1 MVPLDNPLLEA
12 EEQVKYLPYTKM
24 EDPRVYEVIATCF
37 GLGMFMLTGLLLAYC
52 YVKYKVSQK
61 AMLMLSTASLIS
73 GAKAHSLPHHSMWR
87 VMCERLSWHEMVSL
101 VLVGVM
107 MVITVGVIVWVCLTY
122 PPSCC
127 LRRRKSLWIAGPLVL
142 LMLTAPAQGYGNYYE
157 IDEGQDI
164 MFNVSGPFLSV
175 NWTKLIGT
183 HKHIDVAFANHTF
196 VELFDTK
203 NWTDAGWVAIYGN
216 GSMKL
221 KNCSSA
227 TGGVYTSIVERNSTS
242 WANYTYFDYSYYT
255 LAVIPPIP
263 EPIISIEHLKGS
275 HPCSL
280 VCSCSGVNVTFV
292 AHSENS
298 SQILTQD
305 SVVNLTEVERLTCT
319 AQRKLQ
325 LKITEVSVREV
336 CKKLEPPP
344 EADLSDLW
352 WMLLALLV
360 MIAMAILWFKLRDFQ
375 FRVRRGDLVPLLLV
389 FFLVDGGAALNPMA
403 ASELPS
409 YITSNRYLHTQPG
422 KEVLLTLKCSQQ
434 IRGVVEWYV
443 YDDSQ
448 RECHYQKLLTVDE
461 NSSSLESKKIWAL
474 CSRFQTLPPNQL
486 RLINLTTGAKM
497 LVGNYE
503 REQEQVFEVF
513 HLVQVTPQ
521 SPPPS
526 KPSYCWV
533 YFIVVGYLWLKHKKS
548 AAVLTGFLL
557 LQLITNQ
564 AQACELRG
572 NTYVSREVIDTFE
585 GDNVILNLKCS
596 NQYQINVKWGAFL
609 ESTNK
614 WFEKFHDFVEVT
626 QSGSRLTS
634 EIIFDFCTNWT
645 SVNPYS
651 LILFNI
657 SLDLPKITA
666 KYDQEDNTMALENFE
681 FNFKDSV
688 RETKSAEA
696 ISEAQHEPQ
705 KSNYWKDY
713 WWVYLLACIGLFLL
727 VLFCVICAHNAKL
740 KSHKSWWF
748 VGPFVLLMIVD
759 GGWACQSTREIT
771 LPHLG
776 GTLNL
781 QITCQSTV
789 THASW
794 SVEIGESIKEFLEYV
809 NHTYWIKPEDLVFC
823 AGYNYNEKSFNCELK
838 QMITAITVTSE
849 GDQGEKQEIFN
860 FKYRDSINHY
870 KLQDS
875 ESEPTTGNPW
885 WVYLLMASGLI
896 ILGVVIGLLITLNQ
910 RRKLQRLAMLS
921 PLLVAACIPPA
932 EGTFPYAMNENITI
946 TENSHIFF
954 NISEEKVMWAKYIK
968 TRRLD
973 LEYSVFAKVTES
985 SVSKS
990 ESVIS
995 ALHLKAVDLYSNGSI
1010 DIQFGVGSSGIYLQ
1024 RVEKASEVLQFFYN
1038 ITVEKLPPTT
1048 RPPTLAPQ
1056 NSDLR
1061 SRQSYWWVA
1070 LIFVMILI
1078 AFMIGLIALQRHKLK
1093 TLALISPVLLA
1104 VCIPPTEATNFRINQ
1119 NVTTQEG
1126 STVFLNVSLNSGAS
1140 IIWAKYISKNF
1151 GEMMKYKN
1159 FGSISSQYGIRLN
1172 NATLNYLKLSA
1183 ELLPNGSLSLT
1194 LMSEQSQGI
1203 YVRIITESDGSE
1215 YTFHY
1220 NITVKKVA
1228 FQPQRQIEPT
1238 SAPQLPSNAQKYWW
1252 AIALAV
1258 LTVVVF
1264 VGVMIKVKCDPEL
1277 GLPPPYYPPAQVG
1290 KLKKWLLL
1298 ACICIITNQSSAHE
1312 CNILQTSVYAET
1324 GKNVTIPA
1332 IVNFNKVKKMS
1343 WNRLLSKTTAQVL
1356 VEFDNN
1362 KTHYFQPTKCKL
1374 ENNGS
1379 LKLLNISPKDKGEYK
1394 LTCIK
1399 QNGSVE
1405 EKKATIFVD
1414 SRCEMP
1420 KLTIK
1425 TEFFGNLCRV
1435 SINCD
1440 SGDGYNPVKLNLNKT
1455 EASAHMH
1462 NHITVWVNSS
1472 RESVS
1477 CQCLNRISSKSVT
1490 VKLLEECKANEK
1502 VIQIVYVSYH
1512 HLWWIFA
1519 LMIIIAA
1526 AIVAACWRWYNH
1538 IDALHDK
1545 NDPEKLPTLTD
1556 PNEIS

>member
-344 EADLSDLW
+344 ETDLSDLW

-771 LPHLG
+771 LPHFG
-776 GTLNL
+776 GTFNL

-789 THASW
+789 THAIW
-794 SVEIGESIKEFLEYV
+794 SVEIGDSIKEFLEYV
-809 NHTYWIKPEDLVFC
+809 NHTYWISPEDLVFC
-823 AGYNYNEKSFNCELK
+823 AGYNYNENSFNCEVK
-838 QMITAITVTSE
+838 QMITSITVKSE
-849 GDQGEKQEIFN
+849 GDQGEKQEIVN

-870 KLQDS
+870 RLQDS
-875 ESEPTTGNPW
+875 ESQPTTGNPW
-885 WVYLLMASGLI
+885 WVYLLMAGGLI

-968 TRRLD
+968 TRRID
-973 LEYSVFAKVTES
+973 LEYSVFASVSET
-985 SVSKS
+985 SVSKR
-990 ESVIS
+990 ETVIS
-995 ALHLKAVDLYSNGSI
+995 ALHLKAVDLYSNGSV

-1024 RVEKASEVLQFFYN
+1024 RVERTSEVLQFFYN

-1056 NSDLR
+1056 ISENH

-1070 LIFVMILI
+1070 VIFVMILI

-1119 NVTTQEG
+1119 NVTAQEG

-1140 IIWAKYISKNF
+1140 IIWAKYIS
-1151 GEMMKYKN
+1151 KN

-1228 FQPQRQIEPT
+1228 FQPQKQLEPT

-1264 VGVMIKVKCDPEL
+1264 VGVLIKVKCDPEL
-1277 GLPPPYYPPAQVG
+1277 GLPPSYYTSTNTG
-1290 KLKKWLLL
+1290 KIKKMLLL
-1298 ACICIITNQSSAHE
+1298 ACVCCMIKSIDGKICEVKSNHQYFVVNHTGLINAYVKYGDVYRTE
-1312 CNILQTSVYAET
+1312 WKKMLTEKTTQTIVERYRDKDPHFFRPNFEIASN
-1324 GKNVTIPA
+1324 GSLLIDNVTLQD
-1332 IVNFNKVKKMS
+1332 S
-1343 WNRLLSKTTAQVL
+1343 GTYLLSCL
-1356 VEFDNN
+1356 
-1362 KTHYFQPTKCKL
+1362 L
-1374 ENNGS
+1374 NNGS
-1379 LKLLNISPKDKGEYK
+1379 IED
-1394 LTCIK
+1394 
-1399 QNGSVE
+1399 GS
-1405 EKKATIFVD
+1405 
-1414 SRCEMP
+1414 
-1420 KLTIK
+1420 
-1425 TEFFGNLCRV
+1425 
-1435 SINCD
+1435 
-1440 SGDGYNPVKLNLNKT
+1440 
-1455 EASAHMH
+1455 
-1462 NHITVWVNSS
+1462 TV
-1472 RESVS
+1472 
-1477 CQCLNRISSKSVT
+1477 VT
-1490 VKLLEECKANEK
+1490 VKEACTTPNFSVSTELYGENLCLAKASCNATNSNPVILQNQLTKEYYAGQRLTAKYWIYMNSTLKTLLTCSCNDSIESKTLSVVLDDMCQSIKQEK
-1502 VIQIVYVSYH
+1502 YMYTKQVSYH